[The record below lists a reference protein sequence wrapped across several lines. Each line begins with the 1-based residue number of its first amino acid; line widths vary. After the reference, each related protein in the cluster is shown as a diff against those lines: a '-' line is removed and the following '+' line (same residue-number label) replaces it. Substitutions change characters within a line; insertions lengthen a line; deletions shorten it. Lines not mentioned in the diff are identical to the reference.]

1 MASALAVK
9 NLDVSKQ
16 VAECVDTVSGDKGG
30 FVFHDFLALKV
41 N

>member
-1 MASALAVK
+1 MASALAVRT
-9 NLDVSKQ
+9 LMSASK